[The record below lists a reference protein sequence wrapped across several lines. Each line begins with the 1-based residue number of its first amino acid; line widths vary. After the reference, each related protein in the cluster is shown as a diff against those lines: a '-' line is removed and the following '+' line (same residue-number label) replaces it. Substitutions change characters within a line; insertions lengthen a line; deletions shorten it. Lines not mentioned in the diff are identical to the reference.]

1 MVPRA
6 TTVTLEKNVR
16 LTKQDNNSKNTT
28 TPLVEET
35 VPGRLLSLLEDAS
48 QSLGPRF
55 ENDLRLKGQRE
66 SCGEGHRKP
75 CESLFNRLVPSEP
88 TGFAFNC

>member
-16 LTKQDNNSKNTT
+16 LTKQANNNENTA

-35 VPGRLLSLLEDAS
+35 VSGGLLSPLEDAIPE
-48 QSLGPRF
+48 PRP

-75 CESLFNRLVPSEP
+75 CESLFNRRVPSEP
-88 TGFAFNC
+88 TGFAFNG